1 MKNVVKCVEDFF
13 AYFMALK
20 TKGDRDL
27 HTDRFLVEMCHNYAF
42 KE

>member
-20 TKGDRDL
+20 TKGGNIKNIK
-27 HTDRFLVEMCHNYAF
+27 TDELGINASIS
-42 KE
+42 